1 MKMIESP
8 SAPSFHSPM
17 KKLRRVE
24 SSAVA
29 PMTTQS
35 ISLTVCLIDSMM
47 LALGGSGLQFS
58 PNLFMK
64 RFWLE
69 YVCKKRYQ
77 ILSGYLHSPSSLQV
91 FQIAHDAG
99 LNTKTKVSFNAS
111 VNHIRQFTYTFMRC
125 QLSEDS
131 FNAFIGCQDFAL
143 S

>member
-1 MKMIESP
+1 MIESP
-8 SAPSFHSPM
+8 SAPSFHLPM

-29 PMTTQS
+29 PMTTQR
-35 ISLTVCLIDSMM
+35 ISLTVYLIDSMM

-69 YVCKKRYQ
+69 NVYKKRYQ

-99 LNTKTKVSFNAS
+99 LNTNTKVNFNAS
-111 VNHIRQFTYTFMRC
+111 CYEVPQFTYALMGG

-131 FNAFIGCQDFAL
+131 FDAFIGCEDFAL